1 MALAQGAGVSKWP
14 KLWPKPQVIGSSAPV
29 WPRADGLPGVARLES
44 TPTSQPG
51 REQACANF
59 RESLLTS
66 EDRLEFARQQPSPNC
81 SARPEGGD
89 ISLLVIHNIS
99 LPPGQYGGGY
109 VDALF
114 CNELDPQQHPYFAEI
129 AHLRV
134 SAHLLIARDGSVTQ
148 YVPFDQKA
156 WHAGKS
162 CFSGRDN
169 CNDYSIGIEL
179 EGSDHEAFTAA
190 QYEQLAKVTH
200 WLRQRY
206 PLISPERIVGH
217 SDIAPGRKTDPGPFF
232 DWTLYRAS
240 VLNSEPAQ

>member
-1 MALAQGAGVSKWP
+1 LIP
-14 KLWPKPQVIGSSAPV
+14 E
-29 WPRADGLPGVARLES
+29 DCLE
-44 TPTSQPG
+44 
-51 REQACANF
+51 
-59 RESLLTS
+59 
-66 EDRLEFARQQPSPNC
+66 DARQQPSPNC
-81 SARPEGGD
+81 SARPQPQD

-99 LPPGQYGGGY
+99 LPPGQYGGGH

-114 CNELDPQQHPYFAEI
+114 CNTLDAQAHPYFAEI

-148 YVPFDQKA
+148 YVPFGQKA

-179 EGSDHEAFTAA
+179 EGSDDEAFTAA
-190 QYEQLAKVTH
+190 QYERLVRVTR
-200 WLRQRY
+200 WLQARY
-206 PLISPERIVGH
+206 PLITAERIVGH

-232 DWTLYRAS
+232 DWSHYRAR
-240 VLNSEPAQ
+240 LLHLEPAQ